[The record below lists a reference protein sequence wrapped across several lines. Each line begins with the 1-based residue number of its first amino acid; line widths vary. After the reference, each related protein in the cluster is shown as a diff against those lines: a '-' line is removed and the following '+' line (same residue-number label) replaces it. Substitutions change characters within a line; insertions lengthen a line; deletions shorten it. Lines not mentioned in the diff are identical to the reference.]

1 MVISTALTATMS
13 LPRRA
18 PNTVSAPKHSCSSSE
33 RSMMSRFN
41 ANKRRRS
48 PRQASFSI
56 ASDTPRSVST
66 RFAISRPIMRV
77 AYSAVTVA
85 SAAPWTFI
93 RRPITSHRSS
103 TIFNRLP
110 TTSRITGARAY
121 WTPSSQPS
129 STRLA
134 SEAGALSQ
142 RISRNRLACSSTA
155 SLPPTI
161 CRARSISG
169 RRSRIISTPAP
180 SARASGCTSARARR
194 CGSLAP
200 QA

>member
-18 PNTVSAPKHSCSSSE
+18 PNTVSAPKHSCSSRE

-48 PRQASFSI
+48 PRQAFFSI

-110 TTSRITGARAY
+110 TTSRITGAPGVLDAQQPAEQHQVGQRGGGAEPANFEK
-121 WTPSSQPS
+121 PSRLLKH
-129 STRLA
+129 RLA
-134 SEAGALSQ
+134 AAD
-142 RISRNRLACSSTA
+142 NM
-155 SLPPTI
+155 
-161 CRARSISG
+161 
-169 RRSRIISTPAP
+169 
-180 SARASGCTSARARR
+180 
-194 CGSLAP
+194 
-200 QA
+200 